1 MSKMEEL
8 LKLLTTNLAGSIEAT
23 AGAVV
28 GVGTLQAIWQAV
40 VLDFNQRD
48 SSEELTEE
56 IRWRFGRWLSLALEF
71 ELAADVLRIA
81 ILPGWIEIGQL
92 GAIVLLRTILN
103 FCLQLEIDRAYERKN
118 GIWR

>member
-1 MSKMEEL
+1 MQDL

-23 AGAVV
+23 AVAVV
-28 GVGTLQAIWQAV
+28 GFGMLPAIWQAF
-40 VLDFNQRD
+40 VLDFKQRL

-56 IRWRFGRWLSLALEF
+56 IRLRFGRWLSLALEF

-81 ILPGWIEIGQL
+81 ISPGWTEIGQL
-92 GAIVLLRTILN
+92 GAIVLLRTIVN
-103 FCLQLEIDRAYERKN
+103 FCLQLEIDRAYERKH

>member
-1 MSKMEEL
+1 MEDL
-8 LKLLTTNLAGSIEAT
+8 LKLLTTNLTGSIETT

-28 GVGTLQAIWQAV
+28 GLGTLQAIWQAV
-40 VLDFNQRD
+40 VLDFNQRH

-56 IRWRFGRWLSLALEF
+56 IRLRFGRWLSLALEF

-81 ILPGWIEIGQL
+81 ISPGWVEIEQL
-92 GAIVLLRTILN
+92 GAILLLRTTLN
-103 FCLQLEIDRAYERKN
+103 FCLQLEIDRAYERKH

>member
-1 MSKMEEL
+1 MEDL

-28 GVGTLQAIWQAV
+28 GLATLQAIWQAV
-40 VLDFNQRD
+40 VLDFKQKH

-56 IRWRFGRWLSLALEF
+56 IRLRFGRWLSLALEF

-81 ILPGWIEIGQL
+81 ISPGCTEIGQL
-92 GAIVLLRTILN
+92 GAIVLLRTIVN
-103 FCLQLEIDRAYERKN
+103 FCLQLEFDRAYERKH

>member
-1 MSKMEEL
+1 L
-8 LKLLTTNLAGSIEAT
+8 LKQGYANEVT

-28 GVGTLQAIWQAV
+28 GLATLQAIWQAI
-40 VLDFNQRD
+40 VLDFKQRHR
-48 SSEELTEE
+48 SEEITEE

-81 ILPGWIEIGQL
+81 ISPGCTEIGQL
-92 GAIVLLRTILN
+92 GAIVLLRMIVN
-103 FCLQLEIDRAYERKN
+103 FCLQLEFDRAYERKH

>member
-1 MSKMEEL
+1 MEDL

-28 GVGTLQAIWQAV
+28 GLATLQAIWQAV
-40 VLDFNQRD
+40 VLDFKQKH

-56 IRWRFGRWLSLALEF
+56 IRLRFGRWLSLALEF

-81 ILPGWIEIGQL
+81 ISPECTEIGQL
-92 GAIVLLRTILN
+92 GAIVLLRTIVN
-103 FCLQLEIDRAYERKN
+103 FCLQLEIDRAYERKH